1 VARFQGRQV
10 TLSAPD
16 FLSASATSGAVPG
29 TYTLAVEQLAQPHKV
44 QSEAT
49 DATTA
54 IGTGTLTIE
63 LGEQAFGVVVDA
75 ANDTVAGLAAAINS
89 SAAGAKVAAT
99 VISGASGAVLS
110 LTARDTGAANALSIS
125 QTGDAELAAFVTA
138 FTTTQAASD
147 AVARIDGV
155 EVTSASNTLS
165 AGIAGVDITLL

>member
-1 VARFQGRQV
+1 
-10 TLSAPD
+10 
-16 FLSASATSGAVPG
+16 
-29 TYTLAVEQLAQPHKV
+29 KV

-63 LGEQAFGVVVDA
+63 IGEQSFDVVVDA
-75 ANDTVAGLAAAINS
+75 TNNTVAGLAAAINS

-125 QTGDAELAAFVTA
+125 QTGDAELEAFVTA

-155 EVTSASNTLS
+155 QVTSASNTLS
-165 AGIAGVDITLL
+165 ASIVGVDITLLKEHEEGETTQLTVAFD